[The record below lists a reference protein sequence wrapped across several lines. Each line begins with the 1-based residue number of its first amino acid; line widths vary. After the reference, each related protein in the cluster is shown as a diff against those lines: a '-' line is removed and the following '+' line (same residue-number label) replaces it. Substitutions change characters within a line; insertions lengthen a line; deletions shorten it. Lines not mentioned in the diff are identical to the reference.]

1 MKDRAK
7 TSTAPDHLVIFVNS
21 YRIICKTCICILICT
36 TLLVEKYNLDTGTL
50 GAEVFGVF
58 FYIIGSMQLILYMCH
73 LHQQFMKQDTIHVFL
88 LGVPNQTPSCF
99 YFEAYLFIQTTMWF
113 SQIQGTEGNVY
124 FNRFIENRMKK
135 KNDHLLL

>member
-58 FYIIGSMQLILYMCH
+58 FYIIGSMQLILYVSFTSAVYEVGHNTCISSGSP
-73 LHQQFMKQDTIHVFL
+73 Q
-88 LGVPNQTPSCF
+88 PNP
-99 YFEAYLFIQTTMWF
+99 
-113 SQIQGTEGNVY
+113 V
-124 FNRFIENRMKK
+124 
-135 KNDHLLL
+135 LLLFWSLSPYSDNNVVFTNTGYGGKCIFQSIYWK